1 MNMMWPPAPSD
12 CGAVVCAAEAL
23 GIREYDFFRLAF
35 RRWSG
40 GEPDGKALERTF
52 VAYMFHQRVPPC
64 VRHLS
69 REVLQ
74 LKESGTLRPGAF
86 GVAAFERRQPL
97 PRLGRFSW
105 RLVAGAI
112 VILFLMSLDVSYM
125 RDRSIPLG
133 CPGATGSMFFDR
145 LAGFF
150 KGGAERACPD
160 FAYPGTGD
168 APKP

>member
-12 CGAVVCAAEAL
+12 CGAVVKAAEAL
-23 GIREYDFFRLAF
+23 GIGEYDFFRLAF

-40 GEPDGKALERTF
+40 HEPDGKALEQAF

-74 LKESGTLRPGAF
+74 LKGSGTLRPGAF

-105 RLVAGAI
+105 RL
-112 VILFLMSLDVSYM
+112 
-125 RDRSIPLG
+125 
-133 CPGATGSMFFDR
+133 PGARDLPPALVFLEPLAKFPLILMAEKDDR
-145 LAGFF
+145 LTSGETA
-150 KGGAERACPD
+150 
-160 FAYPGTGD
+160 
-168 APKP
+168 